1 MRLLFLRAV
10 VPMSEK
16 NDTEDLSAEVV
27 HKEEADAEV
36 DAHLEETDVVAK
48 EADDTVAADETTDD
62 PVEQDVKMKAEGK
75 DADDDM
81 ATEETE
87 APRR

>member
-1 MRLLFLRAV
+1 
-10 VPMSEK
+10 MSDK

-36 DAHLEETDVVAK
+36 DAHLEETEVTAK
-48 EADDTVAADETTDD
+48 EADDAVAADETTDD
-62 PVEQDVKMKAEGK
+62 PVEQDVKMTAGEK
-75 DADDDM
+75 DADDDI